1 MTALRQIS
9 VVCDWAG
16 NVHKQTITKLHKA
29 ADVSVMCVCVCACV
43 FQLYCC
49 IQLSHT
55 VWLNAIIL
63 LCSPIL
69 WVTSSNSWWW
79 EWLVSALVSG
89 ALAGKSQSLESLGRW
104 SLASPGGVSTYLWWW
119 WGRRQLDHSRL
130 CWPQW
135 LSRASPD
142 GLGFL
147 TTWLLPDSCTAYMM
161 APYPEPST
169 WANEAELCGLWGPSL
184 SGHTHQLLLSFLG
197 FQKSLRLD
205 SEESLILN
213 GEDEPPPFDAN
224 LSTYFRMCLSHHSV
238 CSFFVI

>member
-9 VVCDWAG
+9 VVRDWAG
-16 NVHKQTITKLHKA
+16 NVHKQIITKLYKA
-29 ADVSVMCVCVCACV
+29 ADVSVMCVCARV

-55 VWLNAIIL
+55 VWLNTIIL

-69 WVTSSNSWWW
+69 WVTGSNSWWW

-89 ALAGKSQSLESLGRW
+89 ALAGKSQSLESLDRW
-104 SLASPGGVSTYLWWW
+104 SLACPGGVPTHLWWW
-119 WGRRQLDHSRL
+119 WCCCQLGRSRL
-130 CWPQW
+130 CRPQW
-135 LSRASPD
+135 LSRASPY

-147 TTWLLPDSCTAYMM
+147 TTWLLPNSCTAYMM
-161 APYPEPST
+161 APYPEPVS
-169 WANEAELCGLWGPSL
+169 ELTRQSCVTFGDPASVVD
-184 SGHTHQLLLSFLG
+184 HTEQLLLNFLG
-197 FQKSLRLD
+197 CQKSLRLD

-224 LSTYFRMCLSHHSV
+224 MSTYFRMCLSHHSV

>member
-1 MTALRQIS
+1 
-9 VVCDWAG
+9 
-16 NVHKQTITKLHKA
+16 
-29 ADVSVMCVCVCACV
+29 MCAHV

-89 ALAGKSQSLESLGRW
+89 ALAGKSQSLGSLDRW
-104 SLASPGGVSTYLWWW
+104 SLASPGGVSTYIWWW
-119 WGRRQLDHSRL
+119 WCCCQLDHSWL

-135 LSRASPD
+135 LSRASPY

-147 TTWLLPDSCTAYMM
+147 TTWLLPNSCTAYMM
-161 APYPEPST
+161 AQDPEPSV
-169 WANEAELCGLWGPSL
+169 WANKEELCDLWGPSL
-184 SGHTHQLLLSFLG
+184 SGHTDQFLLDFLG
-197 FQKSLRLD
+197 CQKSPRLD
-205 SEESLILN
+205 SESLILN

-224 LSTYFRMCLSHHSV
+224 MSAYFRMCLKVITV
-238 CSFFVI
+238 CVPSL